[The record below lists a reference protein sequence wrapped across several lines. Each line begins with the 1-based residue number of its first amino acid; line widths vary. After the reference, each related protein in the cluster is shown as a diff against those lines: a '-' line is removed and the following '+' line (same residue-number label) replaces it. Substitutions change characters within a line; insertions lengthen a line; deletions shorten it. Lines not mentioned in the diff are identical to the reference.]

1 MKPLRKIAGFLAPL
15 SPRGRGAGVRGN
27 LLMAAVFGVGLVFL
41 LPNLVSPAQEPKAG
55 ETKPNADASPE
66 ARVLDRLNAATGRA
80 LDWLE
85 IKQIKQGDNTGAWN
99 TNQAFNAV
107 AMLAF
112 LSSGHTPGRGKYGDV
127 IEDGILKPGVL
138 TRGKKYL
145 LSKALPSGFISSGSM
160 YEHGLSTLCLAEMY
174 GMDPYP
180 DLEDKLR
187 QAVDLIIKTQSPAGG
202 WRYSPAP
209 SDQDL
214 SVTVMQVVALRAANN
229 AGIPAPKETFERA
242 VKYVQAAALRGGDSK
257 PVGGFGYQGPG
268 NSPQT
273 SAGGAL
279 CLQLLGHYDDPAVAP
294 TIAFLNTVPVRW
306 GGGFEPQQNGKDR
319 KGPAVQ
325 YFYYFHYYAIQAMYQ
340 AGGKEWNDWH
350 PDVRE
355 LLLAHQDK
363 DGSWDV
369 PPGSSEAQYTSGD
382 RTYPTAMATL
392 ILNIYRHYLPAYQ
405 R

>member
-1 MKPLRKIAGFLAPL
+1 MR
-15 SPRGRGAGVRGN
+15 SPRRMGRLRPAAMTAALGA
-27 LLMAAVFGVGLVFL
+27 GLVFL
-41 LPNLVSPAQEPKAG
+41 LAGLVSPAQEK
-55 ETKPNADASPE
+55 KPGE
-66 ARVLDRLNAATGRA
+66 ARPDTSAAPLTETRVIERINAATDKA

-85 IKQIKQGDNTGAWN
+85 KKQIKQGDNAGAWS

-127 IEDGILKPGVL
+127 IEEGVVKPGVL
-138 TRGKKYL
+138 TRGKKYML
-145 LSKALPSGFISSGSM
+145 AVAAKAQTPGFISSGSM

-174 GMDPYP
+174 GMDPDP
-180 DLEDKLR
+180 ELEEKLR
-187 QAVDLIIKTQSPAGG
+187 KAVELIVKTQSPAGG
-202 WRYSPAP
+202 WRYTPAP
-209 SDQDL
+209 TDQDL

-229 AGIPAPKETFERA
+229 AGVPVPQATFDKA
-242 VKYVQAAALRGGDSK
+242 VQYVQASALRGGDNK

-273 SAGGAL
+273 SAGGTL

-294 TIAFLNTVPVRW
+294 TLAFLNTVPVRW
-306 GGGFEPQQNGKDR
+306 EANDPQQNGKDR
-319 KGPAVQ
+319 KGPPVQ
-325 YFYYFHYYAIQAMYQ
+325 YFYYFHYYAIQAFYQ

-369 PPGSSEAQYTSGD
+369 PPGSSEAQYTQGD
-382 RTYPTAMATL
+382 RVYPTAMATL

>member
-1 MKPLRKIAGFLAPL
+1 MR
-15 SPRGRGAGVRGN
+15 SPRGTWIAAAFGAGV
-27 LLMAAVFGVGLVFL
+27 VFL
-41 LPNLVSPAQEPKAG
+41 LAVLASPAEVKKTDAPQPD
-55 ETKPNADASPE
+55 ADAAPLTE
-66 ARVLDRLNAATGRA
+66 TRVIERINAATDKA

-85 IKQIKQGDNTGAWN
+85 KKQIKQGDNTGAWN

-127 IEDGILKPGVL
+127 IEDGVVKPGVL

-145 LSKALPSGFISSGSM
+145 LSRVQPTGFISSGSM

-174 GMDPYP
+174 GMDPDP
-180 DLEDKLR
+180 ELEEKLR
-187 QAVDLIIKTQSPAGG
+187 KAVELILKTQSPAGG
-202 WRYSPAP
+202 WRCSPAP
-209 SDQDL
+209 TDQDL

-229 AGIPAPKETFERA
+229 AGVPVPKETFDRA
-242 VKYVQAAALRGGDSK
+242 VQYVQAGALRGGDNK

-273 SAGGAL
+273 SAGGTL
-279 CLQLLGHYDDPAVAP
+279 CLQLLGRYDDPAVAP
-294 TIAFLNTVPVRW
+294 TLAFLNTVPVRW
-306 GGGFEPQQNGKDR
+306 GANDPQQNGKDR

-325 YFYYFHYYAIQAMYQ
+325 YFYYFHYYAIQAFYQ

-369 PPGSSEAQYTSGD
+369 PPGSSEVQYTQGD
-382 RTYPTAMATL
+382 RVYPTAMATL

>member
-1 MKPLRKIAGFLAPL
+1 MTPRRFARLRP
-15 SPRGRGAGVRGN
+15 V
-27 LLMAAVFGVGLVFL
+27 LLTTAVFGAGLAVL
-41 LPNLVSPAQEPKAG
+41 AAALTSPAQDKA
-55 ETKPNADASPE
+55 PDAARPAASADPAPE
-66 ARVLDRLNAATGRA
+66 ARVIERINGAVNKALAWLDK
-80 LDWLE
+80 
-85 IKQIKQGDNTGAWN
+85 KQTKEGDNTGAWS
-99 TNQAFNAV
+99 TNQAFNAL

-112 LSSGHTPGRGKYGDV
+112 LSSGHTPGRGPYGDAV
-127 IEDGILKPGVL
+127 VDGQFRPGVL
-138 TRGKKYL
+138 TLGKKYM
-145 LSKALPSGFISSGSM
+145 LSKALPTGFISSGSM

-174 GMDPYP
+174 GMDPDP

-187 QAVDLIIKTQSPAGG
+187 KAVDLIVKCQSPAGG

-209 SDQDL
+209 NDQDL

-229 AGIPAPKETFERA
+229 AGIPAPKETFDKA
-242 VKYVQAAALRGGDSK
+242 VAYVQSCALKGGDGK

-294 TIAFLNTVPVRW
+294 TLAFLNTIPVRW
-306 GGGFEPQQNGKDR
+306 TANSPQQNGAKR
-319 KGPAVQ
+319 QGPQLQ

-340 AGGKEWNDWH
+340 AGGKEWNEWH
-350 PDVRE
+350 EDVRE

-363 DGSWDV
+363 DGSWEV
-369 PPGSSEAQYTSGD
+369 PADSQEVGQTQGD
-382 RTYPTAMATL
+382 RTYSTAMATL
-392 ILNIYRHYLPAYQ
+392 ILNIYRHFLPAYQ